1 MFVVIIIGYYKKD
14 SFCHNGIKQ
23 TLLKELEILGV
34 KTLVID
40 LYEDGFNP
48 SYQEENNKLLIQKYQ
63 RFMSRATHI
72 IFISPVWWA
81 RCTSMLEGFFDQVL
95 TPGFA
100 YNFKKLSDLYGIP
113 IPKQL
118 KGKKVLTYLTHGA
131 PALPVLSVYL
141 NAPKLRLLLGVF
153 SFCFKLTNCKI
164 RQFFSVPFCSQSKRV
179 KYLEIVKKDINR
191 EFDKF
196 HQYDLRL

>member
-1 MFVVIIIGYYKKD
+1 MFVVIIIGYYKRD

-23 TLLKELEILGV
+23 TLLKELQILGV
-34 KTLVID
+34 KHIVID
-40 LYEDGFNP
+40 LYEEGFNP
-48 SYQEENNKLLIQKYQ
+48 AYLEQNKILVQKYQ

-100 YNFKKLSDLYGIP
+100 YNFKQLTLTYGLP
-113 IPKQL
+113 IPRL
-118 KGKKVLTYLTHGA
+118 RSKKITTYLTHGA
-131 PALPVLSVYL
+131 PALPVLTIYL

-179 KYLEIVKKDINR
+179 KYLEIVKKDIHR

>member
-23 TLLKELEILGV
+23 TILKELQILGV
-34 KTLVID
+34 KHIVID
-40 LYEDGFNP
+40 LYEEGFNP
-48 SYQEENNKLLIQKYQ
+48 AYLEQNKILVQKYQ

-100 YNFKKLSDLYGIP
+100 YNFKQLTLTYGLP
-113 IPKQL
+113 IPRL
-118 KGKKVLTYLTHGA
+118 RSKKITTYLTHGA
-131 PALPVLSVYL
+131 PALPVLTIYL

-179 KYLEIVKKDINR
+179 KYLEIVKKDIHR